1 MNMTVG
7 CSLGYEV
14 LSPTANFTINVL
26 VNKDPHQEIRA
37 EQLTCVPEAPRE
49 VSCTAKGNRVVH
61 LEAGAGP
68 FEIRYQ
74 AVVDSHQ
81 PSLPEEV
88 KPDLPGPVPAGGPDV
103 HAAQPGTANRIDL
116 PRSPMSFLVT
126 S

>member
-37 EQLTCVPEAPRE
+37 EQLTCVPEASRE

-88 KPDLPGPVPAGGPDV
+88 KPDLPGPAPAGGRDV
-103 HAAQPGTANRIDL
+103 PAAQPVLRIGSIYPDRL
-116 PRSPMSFLVT
+116 
-126 S
+126 